1 MAGPHL
7 FIPFLRLVMNQCAK
21 LLVCFSVFLT
31 RHQIHH
37 HNEPGSRVT
46 SPAAQ
51 PSSVMSGTIIHQRFC
66 LKLDL
71 LLKIFNIISVSSGT
85 RVDHV
90 LEKGKYLNIHLEQS
104 SSWKSARKSW
114 KSCYV
119 PQHVF
124 CRVAFEL
131 RLIISVSRAQ
141 ECRRPSVDHTQGFI
155 IVITGKLVIRIF

>member
-1 MAGPHL
+1 M
-7 FIPFLRLVMNQCAK
+7 RSCW
-21 LLVCFSVFLT
+21 CVFLCFLAVT
-31 RHQIHH
+31 
-37 HNEPGSRVT
+37 GSIIIM
-46 SPAAQ
+46 SPAASNQ
-51 PSSVMSGTIIHQRFC
+51 PQSPVMSATIIHQRFC

-90 LEKGKYLNIHLEQS
+90 LEKGKYLNTHLEQS

-114 KSCYV
+114 KSCHV

-131 RLIISVSRAQ
+131 RLIIPVSSRAG
-141 ECRRPSVDHTQGFI
+141 RRSAGGHQWTTPWASS
-155 IVITGKLVIRIF
+155 L